1 MVISS
6 LSFYSFL
13 ASNTDMRVC
22 VLVSARTCGGRSM
35 DTRIPFD
42 IIYIHASWCFF
53 SFFLY
58 LTASPSICTPR
69 SMHFNVY
76 TAYVFR
82 PKYSLNFDA
91 SEWDTKYLVANRHR
105 SGLVSQNA
113 RTQYRFRWDEKKKTT
128 IKPKRNITWPKQQI
142 QST

>member
-1 MVISS
+1 M
-6 LSFYSFL
+6 L
-13 ASNTDMRVC
+13 
-22 VLVSARTCGGRSM
+22 
-35 DTRIPFD
+35 
-42 IIYIHASWCFF
+42 FF
-53 SFFLY
+53 SFFLH

-76 TAYVFR
+76 TAYVSR